1 MSKRIYF
8 ESLGCSKNQIDA
20 EVMMGLL
27 QKNNYTITNE
37 IELAEIAVV
46 NTCGF
51 IDSAKEESIQHIL
64 ATARYKEN
72 QLKKLIVTGC
82 LAERYKNDLMDEMP
96 EIDALLGTGRYE
108 EIVELIE
115 ETTQEVKTV
124 RTGNINQA
132 YNESVGRY
140 RTTPDYMA
148 YVKIAD
154 GCDNHCTY
162 CIIPQLRGSYRS
174 REIEAILREVRELTA
189 SGVKEV
195 VLIAQ
200 DTTAYG
206 IDLYQEF
213 KLPTLLKE
221 MEEIEE
227 LRWIRLLYCYPERIT
242 DELIGVMK
250 TSKKICRY
258 LDIPIQHSEDS
269 ILKKMNRS
277 ARNDTILQLVEKLRR
292 EIPNIVLR
300 TTLIVGFP
308 GETEEDFQGL
318 KNFVQE
324 MQFDKLG
331 VFEYS
336 QEEGTPAAEMENQ
349 IEASV
354 KKSRKESVMQLQQR
368 ISAEIQQKH
377 IGSIKH
383 VLVEER
389 LSESE
394 NFHEYAGRTEQDA
407 PEIDGAVY
415 FTSKNL
421 IAPGEILPVKIT
433 GALEY
438 DLMGEAINE
447 T

>member
-1 MSKRIYF
+1 
-8 ESLGCSKNQIDA
+8 
-20 EVMMGLL
+20 
-27 QKNNYTITNE
+27 
-37 IELAEIAVV
+37 
-46 NTCGF
+46 
-51 IDSAKEESIQHIL
+51 
-64 ATARYKEN
+64 
-72 QLKKLIVTGC
+72 
-82 LAERYKNDLMDEMP
+82 
-96 EIDALLGTGRYE
+96 
-108 EIVELIE
+108 
-115 ETTQEVKTV
+115 
-124 RTGNINQA
+124 
-132 YNESVGRY
+132 
-140 RTTPDYMA
+140 
-148 YVKIAD
+148 
-154 GCDNHCTY
+154 
-162 CIIPQLRGSYRS
+162 
-174 REIEAILREVRELTA
+174 
-189 SGVKEV
+189 
-195 VLIAQ
+195 
-200 DTTAYG
+200 
-206 IDLYQEF
+206 
-213 KLPTLLKE
+213 
-221 MEEIEE
+221 
-227 LRWIRLLYCYPERIT
+227 
-242 DELIGVMK
+242 MK